1 MLGRIMLIHRCQNML
16 KARIYIIL
24 LILISSESFSAD
36 IMDIYNR
43 SLKSN
48 TDLKIMSNEHKI
60 SEEIYNQTSSTIFP
74 DISITANTQE
84 INVNKYSGSGSQ
96 KDYSTESAT
105 LQITQPLF
113 RLYFFDELNKAESI
127 ISKSKIN
134 LADYKK
140 DIIIKT
146 ADLYFK
152 LINAKNNLIAGSIK
166 SDFMLAQYNSAK
178 KLFNN
183 GYISNIELNKHKNNF
198 DIATVEEQILTN
210 ELDVIKQDVFIFTG
224 KEIMDI
230 HNLNHMID
238 IPLTSYDAD
247 SLVVK
252 AMVSFDSIKSAALDV
267 NISKNELKSNQSK
280 HYPTV
285 DLTATYDYSDITSG
299 SRLGKQTRESNSIG
313 LTVNFPLYQGGYQSS
328 KVKESRYRYKN
339 AKIALDHLRRTV
351 KKDIIDNVNGHNLL
365 KNLIIVKRDRYR
377 DVDENYITLLKG
389 AESGIYTDVEIKTE
403 EYNLVKSRNELI
415 EATLE
420 YLLVDLKL
428 QKYSSNLSVQ
438 SLKTINKMLVW

>member
-328 KVKESRYRYKN
+328 KVTESRYRYKN

-351 KKDIIDNVNGHNLL
+351 KKDIIDNVLS
-365 KNLIIVKRDRYR
+365 LIHI
-377 DVDENYITLLKG
+377 
-389 AESGIYTDVEIKTE
+389 
-403 EYNLVKSRNELI
+403 
-415 EATLE
+415 
-420 YLLVDLKL
+420 
-428 QKYSSNLSVQ
+428 
-438 SLKTINKMLVW
+438 

>member
-134 LADYKK
+134 LAD
-140 DIIIKT
+140 
-146 ADLYFK
+146 DLNGLENFAPAKSLCWEK
-152 LINAKNNLIAGSIK
+152 L
-166 SDFMLAQYNSAK
+166 
-178 KLFNN
+178 
-183 GYISNIELNKHKNNF
+183 NF
-198 DIATVEEQILTN
+198 
-210 ELDVIKQDVFIFTG
+210 
-224 KEIMDI
+224 
-230 HNLNHMID
+230 H
-238 IPLTSYDAD
+238 S
-247 SLVVK
+247 
-252 AMVSFDSIKSAALDV
+252 
-267 NISKNELKSNQSK
+267 
-280 HYPTV
+280 
-285 DLTATYDYSDITSG
+285 
-299 SRLGKQTRESNSIG
+299 
-313 LTVNFPLYQGGYQSS
+313 
-328 KVKESRYRYKN
+328 
-339 AKIALDHLRRTV
+339 
-351 KKDIIDNVNGHNLL
+351 
-365 KNLIIVKRDRYR
+365 
-377 DVDENYITLLKG
+377 
-389 AESGIYTDVEIKTE
+389 
-403 EYNLVKSRNELI
+403 
-415 EATLE
+415 
-420 YLLVDLKL
+420 
-428 QKYSSNLSVQ
+428 
-438 SLKTINKMLVW
+438 

>member
-1 MLGRIMLIHRCQNML
+1 
-16 KARIYIIL
+16 
-24 LILISSESFSAD
+24 
-36 IMDIYNR
+36 
-43 SLKSN
+43 
-48 TDLKIMSNEHKI
+48 MSNEHKI

-178 KLFNN
+178 KLFTT
-183 GYISNIELNKHKNNF
+183 GYRSTIELNKHKNNF

-299 SRLGKQTRESNSIG
+299 SRLGN
-313 LTVNFPLYQGGYQSS
+313 
-328 KVKESRYRYKN
+328 
-339 AKIALDHLRRTV
+339 
-351 KKDIIDNVNGHNLL
+351 
-365 KNLIIVKRDRYR
+365 
-377 DVDENYITLLKG
+377 
-389 AESGIYTDVEIKTE
+389 
-403 EYNLVKSRNELI
+403 
-415 EATLE
+415 
-420 YLLVDLKL
+420 
-428 QKYSSNLSVQ
+428 
-438 SLKTINKMLVW
+438 

>member
-1 MLGRIMLIHRCQNML
+1 
-16 KARIYIIL
+16 
-24 LILISSESFSAD
+24 
-36 IMDIYNR
+36 
-43 SLKSN
+43 
-48 TDLKIMSNEHKI
+48 
-60 SEEIYNQTSSTIFP
+60 
-74 DISITANTQE
+74 
-84 INVNKYSGSGSQ
+84 
-96 KDYSTESAT
+96 
-105 LQITQPLF
+105 
-113 RLYFFDELNKAESI
+113 
-127 ISKSKIN
+127 
-134 LADYKK
+134 
-140 DIIIKT
+140 
-146 ADLYFK
+146 
-152 LINAKNNLIAGSIK
+152 
-166 SDFMLAQYNSAK
+166 
-178 KLFNN
+178 
-183 GYISNIELNKHKNNF
+183 
-198 DIATVEEQILTN
+198 
-210 ELDVIKQDVFIFTG
+210 
-224 KEIMDI
+224 
-230 HNLNHMID
+230 
-238 IPLTSYDAD
+238 
-247 SLVVK
+247 
-252 AMVSFDSIKSAALDV
+252 MVSFDSIKSAALDV

-328 KVKESRYRYKN
+328 KVTESRYRYKN

>member
-1 MLGRIMLIHRCQNML
+1 
-16 KARIYIIL
+16 
-24 LILISSESFSAD
+24 
-36 IMDIYNR
+36 
-43 SLKSN
+43 
-48 TDLKIMSNEHKI
+48 MSNEHKI